1 MKVIS
6 LQTILINICIVI
18 LCFTIIRS
26 ILIMIVGKHLFSKA
40 KINVKS
46 AYYPILNLFTLLEI
60 TDTPLFYGI
69 LFFIPILNLIPLILS
84 SYKLGKTFNVSK
96 KDLIGLMFLP
106 IVFYPLVCK
115 KDYKYKVEDEKYFEA
130 LENVKTDSVLLL
142 SQEEIEELNK
152 QKEEK
157 EEVDSIFKS
166 EVQMME
172 EVEPYRAISFDNENN
187 FENINSINNLN
198 NTNSDNF
205 INDIN
210 NINSTTS
217 INNKNDFEIVDLNEP
232 NNTKNKDNLEI
243 IDL

>member
-1 MKVIS
+1 MRVIS
-6 LQTILINICIVI
+6 LKTILINICIVI

-40 KINVKS
+40 KTNVKS

-84 SYKLGKTFNVSK
+84 SYKLGKTFNVNK

-106 IVFYPLVCK
+106 IVFYPLICK
-115 KDYKYKVEDEKYFEA
+115 KDYKYKVEDEEYFEA

-142 SQEEIEELNK
+142 SQEEIDELNK
-152 QKEEK
+152 QKEET

-166 EVQMME
+166 EIQMME
-172 EVEPYRAISFDNENN
+172 KVEPYKAISFDNEDDFNN
-187 FENINSINNLN
+187 INNINSF
-198 NTNSDNF
+198 NSDNI

-210 NINSTTS
+210 NINNTNN
-217 INNKNDFEIVDLNEP
+217 INNKTNFEIVDLDEP
-232 NNTKNKDNLEI
+232 INSKNKDNLEI